1 MKINLKRGLLRL
13 WIVSAISWMI
23 FFVVIWAT
31 DCGGYSE
38 TFVRCY
44 WPTNLGASYYTGG
57 EALGLFIGWLL
68 GVPAL
73 GLVALCLIFL
83 IIFLIF
89 PPLSWIARGFL
100 DRRA

>member
-31 DCGGYSE
+31 VCGGYSE

-44 WPTNLGASYYTGG
+44 WPTNPGASYYTGD
-57 EALGLFIGWLL
+57 EALELFIGWLL

-73 GLVALCLIFL
+73 GLAALALGLAALWAVRSI
-83 IIFLIF
+83 IF
-89 PPLSWIARGFL
+89 PPLSWIAR
-100 DRRA
+100 